1 MTNGK
6 MKKLLY
12 CIYKEYKVLV
22 RDKAALA
29 VMFLMPMALVFIVTI
44 IQDSTFK
51 SVNETSVPL
60 LFVDNDK
67 DSLSF
72 KLESALKQTHFFK
85 VVKKNI
91 SEEEAKTQIAEGHF
105 LIGIVVPK
113 KISVQLREKAQHRIS
128 KLFPSEDSAKH
139 ISNSATLQLKIYFDP
154 ITKQSF
160 KVSISG
166 AIDKIVSG
174 IEMQSMI
181 TALGQELKD
190 ISPESK
196 NTAMDNRPLVETVEA
211 YAGKNEMAIVPNSVQ
226 HNVPAWTMFAMFFIC
241 IPLAGNIIREREDG
255 SAFRL
260 LTMPGSYLN
269 VLLGKISLY
278 LVVNLLQF
286 SLMLCVGIYILPLL
300 GLPTLAIGNNY
311 LTLLSIAL
319 ASGLAATG
327 YGLLIGTVS
336 NSQDQASLFGAV
348 SVVILAALGGV
359 WVPTFV
365 MPEVMRN
372 LSSISPLNW
381 GLEAFYGVFLR
392 GLSFAGIAFQVLKLI
407 IFFLTCVGASFYYQ
421 TYKRMS

>member
-1 MTNGK
+1 M
-6 MKKLLY
+6 KLLY
-12 CIYKEYKVLV
+12 CIYKEYKVLI

-67 DSLSF
+67 DSLAF
-72 KLESALKQTHFFK
+72 KLENALVQTHFFD
-85 VVKKNI
+85 VVKKDI
-91 SEEEAKTQIAEGHF
+91 SEEETKNLVAEGKF
-105 LIGIVVPK
+105 LIGVIVPPK
-113 KISVQLREKAQHRIS
+113 TSEQLREKAKLRIS
-128 KLFPSEDSAKH
+128 KLFPQEDSTVKTESSDP
-139 ISNSATLQLKIYFDP
+139 IRLKLFFDP
-154 ITKQSF
+154 VTKQSF

-166 AIDKIVSG
+166 AIDRIVSG
-174 IEMQSMI
+174 IEMQSML
-181 TALGQELKD
+181 TSLEEELKA
-190 ISPESK
+190 ISPEAK
-196 NTAMDNRPLVETVEA
+196 PAKIENKPLVETVQA
-211 YAGKNEMAIVPNSVQ
+211 YAGRNETAIVPNSVQ

-269 VLLGKISLY
+269 VLLGKIILF
-278 LVVNLLQF
+278 LLVNLIQF
-286 SLMLCVGIYILPLL
+286 LLMLMIGIFILPAI
-300 GLPTLAIGNNY
+300 GLPKLDIGHNYITLFV
-311 LTLLSIAL
+311 IAL
-319 ASGLAATG
+319 SSGFAATG

-365 MPEVMRN
+365 MPELMRQI
-372 LSSISPLNW
+372 SSISPLNW

-392 GLSFAGIAFQVLKLI
+392 GLSFGSIAIQALKLI
-407 IFFLTCVGASFYYQ
+407 IFFAACVGLSFYYQ
-421 TYKRMS
+421 TYRRIR

>member
-1 MTNGK
+1 M
-6 MKKLLY
+6 
-12 CIYKEYKVLV
+12 V
-22 RDKAALA
+22 RDKAAMA

-72 KLESALKQTHFFK
+72 KLESALKQTHFFE
-85 VVKKNI
+85 VIKKDI
-91 SEEEAKTQIAEGHF
+91 TEEETKVLVSEGKF
-105 LIGIVVPK
+105 LIGVIVPQNT
-113 KISVQLREKAQHRIS
+113 SSQLRERAKSRIS
-128 KLFPSEDSAKH
+128 KLFPQEDSLIKAKD
-139 ISNSATLQLKIYFDP
+139 TQPLQLKVFFDP

-166 AIDKIVSG
+166 AIDRIVTA

-181 TALGQELKD
+181 VALGEELKD

-196 NTAMDNRPLVETVEA
+196 SATIENKPLVETVQA
-211 YAGKNEMAIVPNSVQ
+211 YAGKNETSIVPNSVQ

-269 VLLGKISLY
+269 VLLGKILLY
-278 LVVNLLQF
+278 LVVNLIQF
-286 SLMLCVGIYILPLL
+286 LLMLLVGIYILPML
-300 GLPTLAIGNNY
+300 GLPKLDIGHNYITLFC
-311 LTLLSIAL
+311 IAL
-319 ASGLAATG
+319 SSGLAATG

-365 MPEVMRN
+365 MPELMR
-372 LSSISPLNW
+372 SISAISPLNW

-392 GLSFAGIAFQVLKLI
+392 GLSFSGIAVQVLKLLL
-407 IFFLTCVGASFYYQ
+407 FFMICIGASYYYQ
-421 TYKRMS
+421 TNRRMG

>member
-1 MTNGK
+1 M
-6 MKKLLY
+6 KLLY

-72 KLESALKQTHFFK
+72 KLENALIQTHFFE
-85 VVKKNI
+85 VVKKDI
-91 SEEEAKTQIAEGHF
+91 SEDETKTLVAEGKF
-105 LIGIVVPK
+105 LIGIIVPK
-113 KISVQLREKAQHRIS
+113 NTSVQLREKAKSRIS
-128 KLFPSEDSAKH
+128 KLFPQGDSLVKT
-139 ISNSATLQLKIYFDP
+139 SDSDPLQLKVFFDP
-154 ITKQSF
+154 ITKESF

-166 AIDKIVSG
+166 AIDRIVSS

-181 TALGQELKD
+181 VSLGEELKE

-196 NTAMDNRPLVETVEA
+196 SASIDNRPLVETVQV
-211 YAGKNEMAIVPNSVQ
+211 YAGKNEIAIVPNSVQ

-241 IPLAGNIIREREDG
+241 IPLAGNIIKEREDG

-269 VLLGKISLY
+269 VLLGKIVLY
-278 LVVNLLQF
+278 LFVNLIQF
-286 SLMLCVGIYILPLL
+286 LLMLLVGIYILPML
-300 GLPTLAIGNNY
+300 GLPKLDIGHNYMTLFC
-311 LTLLSIAL
+311 IAL
-319 ASGLAATG
+319 SSGLAATG

-365 MPEVMRN
+365 MPELMRN
-372 LSSISPLNW
+372 ISSISPLNW

-392 GLSFAGIAFQVLKLI
+392 GVGFAGIAIQALKLI
-407 IFFLTCVGASFYYQ
+407 VFFSACVGISFYYQ
-421 TYKRMS
+421 TYKRMR

>member
-1 MTNGK
+1 M
-6 MKKLLY
+6 KLLY

-60 LFVDNDK
+60 LFVDKDK
-67 DSLSF
+67 DSLSY
-72 KLESALKQTHFFK
+72 KLENALVQTHFFE
-85 VVKKNI
+85 VVKKDI
-91 SEEEAKTQIAEGHF
+91 SEEETKTLVAEGIY
-105 LIGIVVPK
+105 LIGIIVPENT
-113 KISVQLREKAQHRIS
+113 SQQLREKAKTRIS
-128 KLFPSEDSAKH
+128 KLFPQEDIAIKTSDTNP
-139 ISNSATLQLKIYFDP
+139 IQLKVFFDP

-166 AIDKIVSG
+166 AIDRIVSA

-181 TALGQELKD
+181 SALGEELKD
-190 ISPESK
+190 ISSESK
-196 NTAMDNRPLVETVEA
+196 SSPIDNKPLVETVQA
-211 YAGKNEMAIVPNSVQ
+211 YAGKNETAIVPNSVQ

-241 IPLAGNIIREREDG
+241 IPLAGNIIKEREDG

-269 VLLGKISLY
+269 VLLGKIALY
-278 LVVNLLQF
+278 LVVNLIQF
-286 SLMLCVGIYILPLL
+286 LLMLLVGIYILPML
-300 GLPTLAIGNNY
+300 GLPKLDIGHNYITLF
-311 LTLLSIAL
+311 SIAL
-319 ASGLAATG
+319 SSGLAATG

-365 MPEVMRN
+365 MPELMRN
-372 LSSISPLNW
+372 ISSISPLNW
-381 GLEAFYGVFLR
+381 GLEAFYAVFLR
-392 GLSFAGIAFQVLKLI
+392 GLGFGGIAIQVVKLI
-407 IFFLTCVGASFYYQ
+407 IFFAACVGVSFYYQ
-421 TYKRMS
+421 TYKRMR

>member
-1 MTNGK
+1 

-60 LFVDNDK
+60 LFVDKDK

-72 KLESALKQTHFFK
+72 KLENALVQTHFFE
-85 VVKKNI
+85 VVKKDI
-91 SEEEAKTQIAEGHF
+91 SEEETKTLVAEGKY
-105 LIGIVVPK
+105 LIGIIVPQNT
-113 KISVQLREKAQHRIS
+113 SQQLREKAKTRIS
-128 KLFPSEDSAKH
+128 KLFPQEDG
-139 ISNSATLQLKIYFDP
+139 ATKTSDINPIQLKVFFDP

-166 AIDKIVSG
+166 AIDRIVSA

-181 TALGQELKD
+181 SALGEELKD

-196 NTAMDNRPLVETVEA
+196 AASIDNKPLVETVQA
-211 YAGKNEMAIVPNSVQ
+211 YAGKNETAIVPNSVQ

-241 IPLAGNIIREREDG
+241 IPLAGNIIKEREDG

-278 LVVNLLQF
+278 LAVNLIQF
-286 SLMLCVGIYILPLL
+286 LLMLLVGIYILPML
-300 GLPTLAIGNNY
+300 GLPKLDIGHNYMTLF
-311 LTLLSIAL
+311 SIAL
-319 ASGLAATG
+319 SSGLAATG

-365 MPEVMRN
+365 MPELMRN
-372 LSSISPLNW
+372 ISSISPLNW

-392 GLSFAGIAFQVLKLI
+392 GLSFGGIAIQILKLI
-407 IFFLTCVGASFYYQ
+407 IFFIACVGASFYYQ
-421 TYKRMS
+421 TYKRMR